1 MGSND
6 EETKSSFDAETKPI
20 FNPDKYITTCLDVEI
35 EDLPVDQNY
44 VDIITQ
50 FSKTETDSNE
60 FTKLIGKIGEE
71 IIYKYLCDQYEA
83 KVKSRDI
90 SIEWINCNEEA
101 GQPYDIKIT
110 QSDGKIVY
118 IEVKSTGGHEKKE
131 FEISSQQLKFA
142 LEQGS
147 NFHLYRISG
156 LKSKSKLKRLV
167 NLSMYMDH
175 KIVKLYMIV

>member
-1 MGSND
+1 M
-6 EETKSSFDAETKPI
+6 
-20 FNPDKYITTCLDVEI
+20 
-35 EDLPVDQNY
+35 DQNY

-71 IIYKYLCDQYEA
+71 IIYKYLCDQHEA
-83 KVKSRDI
+83 KVKAKNI
-90 SIEWINCNEEA
+90 VIEWINCNDEA

-110 QSDGKIVY
+110 HPDGKVVY

-156 LKSKSKLKRLV
+156 LTSKSKLTRLV

-175 KIVKLYMIV
+175 KTVKLYMIV